1 MAARAVPSTG
11 DKTSRSS
18 SGSGGGGSGSGGG
31 GGGGGGQPSTSTS
44 TAATGVTPPFG
55 PRAATP
61 SKQKSDHSGDTQI
74 NILTR

>member
-18 SGSGGGGSGSGGG
+18 SGSGGGGSGS
-31 GGGGGGQPSTSTS
+31 GGGGGQPSTSTS